1 MQGPLK
7 QGGEDLVHRPRGWEA
22 SLGAVFTIP
31 TTGSSGPALEKLV
44 APPSCC
50 DSERLKRVR
59 RCPHHPP
66 PSRSYAQWSS
76 WQLQTPFLRC
86 LQC

>member
-22 SLGAVFTIP
+22 SLGVVFTIP
-31 TTGSSGPALEKLV
+31 TTGSSKPAPEKLV

-59 RCPHHPP
+59 RCPPP
-66 PSRSYAQWSS
+66 PPHPD
-76 WQLQTPFLRC
+76 LTPSGQVGSFKPLF
-86 LQC
+86 